1 MLCQCSFVFSCCTLS
16 STVSLVGLCALD
28 HSSNAFAYK
37 RTRYNTDFYMVAEHV
52 VVADCVMDA
61 AEGISVSKTVYDTGN
76 NEEHLNEG
84 DG

>member
-1 MLCQCSFVFSCCTLS
+1 
-16 STVSLVGLCALD
+16 
-28 HSSNAFAYK
+28 
-37 RTRYNTDFYMVAEHV
+37 MVAEHV

-84 DG
+84 TVEIPQVQFMDRIGGWTRT